1 MLAFVTI
8 RKRTS
13 KNQFLFLNKIKW
25 KQIFEDMDS
34 SEEKITQT
42 LKVNIFPTYI
52 IVKKTGEIIYQGNG
66 DELFSYINN
75 FKTILKNEQ

>member
-1 MLAFVTI
+1 
-8 RKRTS
+8 
-13 KNQFLFLNKIKW
+13 
-25 KQIFEDMDS
+25 MDS